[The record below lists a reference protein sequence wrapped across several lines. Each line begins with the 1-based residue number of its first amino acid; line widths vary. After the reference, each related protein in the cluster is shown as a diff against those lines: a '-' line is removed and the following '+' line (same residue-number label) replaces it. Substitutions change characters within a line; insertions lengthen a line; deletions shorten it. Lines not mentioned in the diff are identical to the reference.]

1 MAGRYASA
9 PAQTSGTLCFGYTLA
24 VSLPSLSQR
33 ERWLLA
39 LKPAS
44 WPKLLVPAGLGQAIG
59 VAVTGSVD
67 PGGLVTGIGFTVL
80 VLAAV
85 VLLND
90 YGDQEVDAL
99 KRRLFPEACAP
110 KTIPDEILEARSV
123 LWAGL
128 GAVVAALGVALAG
141 QLFLPRP
148 GLVVAAVVCLL
159 LFWAYTFAPLR
170 LNYRGGG
177 EVLEML
183 GVGFAL
189 PWWNAYVQSGVP
201 QPGGLVVL
209 PAFALLCLASALAS
223 GLADEPSDRLGGKRT
238 FTTMFGTFA
247 VRQAT
252 EGLVL
257 GAMIV
262 WAILPLLAPAWASA
276 WMVLPALVVMAF
288 EYRELRKAGASSDA
302 DTYEGTRG
310 YKRCLHHAIWRGTAV
325 LSVAIVVIGFLMGG
339 IG

>member
-1 MAGRYASA
+1 VGV
-9 PAQTSGTLCFGYTLA
+9 P
-24 VSLPSLSQR
+24 PLSQR
-33 ERWLLA
+33 DRWLLA

-59 VAVTGSVD
+59 IAVTGKVD
-67 PGGLVTGIGFTVL
+67 AGGLVVGILFTVFVL
-80 VLAAV
+80 VAV

-99 KRRLFPEACAP
+99 KRRLFPEASGW
-110 KTIPDEILEARSV
+110 KTIPDDVLDAKSV

-128 GAVVAALGVALAG
+128 GAVVAAFGVALAA

-148 GLVVAAVVCLL
+148 GLVTATAACLL

-189 PWWNAYVQSGVP
+189 PWWNAYAQSGVSS
-201 QPGGLVVL
+201 PGGLVVL

-238 FTTMFGTFA
+238 FTTMFGAFA

-262 WAILPLLAPAWASA
+262 WAILPLLAPTWASP
-276 WMVLPALVVMAF
+276 WMVLAPLCVMAF
-288 EYRELRKAGASSDA
+288 EYRALRKAGGSSEVE
-302 DTYEGTRG
+302 TYEGTRR
-310 YKRCLHHAIWRGTAV
+310 YKTILHHTIWRGTAV
-325 LSVAIVVIGFLMGG
+325 LAIAIVVIGFLMGG

>member
-1 MAGRYASA
+1 MNLG
-9 PAQTSGTLCFGYTLA
+9 Q
-24 VSLPSLSQR
+24 VSQR
-33 ERWLLA
+33 DRWLYA

-59 VAVTGSVD
+59 VAVSGGVN
-67 PGGLVTGIGFTVL
+67 PGGLVAGIVFTVFVL
-80 VLAAV
+80 VAV

-99 KRRLFPEACAP
+99 KRRLFPEACSP
-110 KTIPDEILEARSV
+110 KTIPDDILEARSV
-123 LWAGL
+123 LWAGVGATL
-128 GAVVAALGVALAG
+128 TAVGVAWAAQVLLGRPGLTIGAVV
-141 QLFLPRP
+141 
-148 GLVVAAVVCLL
+148 CMLL
-159 LFWAYTFAPLR
+159 LWAYTFGPIK

-189 PWWNAYVQSGVP
+189 PWWNAYLQSGESS
-201 QPGGLVVL
+201 PGGLVTL

-223 GLADEPSDRLGGKRT
+223 GLSDEPSDRLGGKRT
-238 FTTMFGTFA
+238 FTTMFGPFA

-262 WAILPLLAPAWASA
+262 WAILPLLASTWASA
-276 WMVLPALVVMAF
+276 WMVLPALVVMAID
-288 EYRELRKAGASSDA
+288 YRELRIAGGAA
-302 DTYEGTRG
+302 DIETYHGLAA
-310 YKRCLHHAIWRGTAV
+310 YKRRLHYTIWRGTAV
-325 LSVAIVVIGFLMGG
+325 LAVAIVVIGFLMGG

>member
-1 MAGRYASA
+1 MQSRLHVVGS
-9 PAQTSGTLCFGYTLA
+9 PN
-24 VSLPSLSQR
+24 LSQR
-33 ERWLLA
+33 DRWLFA

-59 VAVTGSVD
+59 IAVHGTVD
-67 PGGLVTGIGFTVL
+67 PVGLVLGVLFTVCVL
-80 VLAAV
+80 VAV

-99 KRRLFPEACAP
+99 KRRLFPEASGL
-110 KTIPDEILEARSV
+110 KTIPDEILEPESV

-128 GAVVAALGVALAG
+128 GATVTAFGVALAA

-148 GLVVAAVVCLL
+148 GLMLASGVCLL
-159 LFWAYTFAPLR
+159 LLWAYTFAPLR

-189 PWWNAYVQSGVP
+189 PWWNAYVQSGASV
-201 QPGGLVVL
+201 PGGLVVL

-223 GLADEPSDRLGGKRT
+223 GLADEASDRLGGKRT
-238 FTTMFGTFA
+238 FTTMFGAFA

-262 WAILPLLAPAWASA
+262 WAILPLLAPHWATM
-276 WMVLPALVVMAF
+276 WMVLPPLLVMTI
-288 EYRELRKAGASSDA
+288 EYRELRKAGASA
-302 DTYEGTRG
+302 DVDTLEGMRA
-310 YKRCLHHAIWRGTAV
+310 YKQALHHAIWRGASV
-325 LSVAIVVIGFLMGG
+325 LAVAIALIGFIMGG

>member
-1 MAGRYASA
+1 MA
-9 PAQTSGTLCFGYTLA
+9 
-24 VSLPSLSQR
+24 LPSLSQR
-33 ERWLLA
+33 DRWLFA

-59 VAVTGSVD
+59 IAVHGAVD
-67 PGGLVTGIGFTVL
+67 PGGLVVGIVFTVC

-99 KRRLFPEACAP
+99 KRRLYPEASSW
-110 KTIPDEILEARSV
+110 KTIPDEILEPKSV

-128 GAVVAALGVALAG
+128 GAVVTAFGVALAA

-148 GLVVAAVVCLL
+148 GLAVAAGVCML

-189 PWWNAYVQSGVP
+189 PWWNAYAQSGTSS
-201 QPGGLVVL
+201 PGGLVVL

-238 FTTMFGTFA
+238 FTTMFGAFA

-262 WAILPLLAPAWASA
+262 WAILPLLAPHWATM
-276 WMVLPALVVMAF
+276 WMVLPALIVMVLS
-288 EYRELRKAGASSDA
+288 YRELRKSGASVDVE
-302 DTYEGTRG
+302 TYEGLG
-310 YKRCLHHAIWRGTAV
+310 AYKRTLHHAIWRGASV
-325 LSVAIVVIGFLMGG
+325 LAVAIAVIGILMGG